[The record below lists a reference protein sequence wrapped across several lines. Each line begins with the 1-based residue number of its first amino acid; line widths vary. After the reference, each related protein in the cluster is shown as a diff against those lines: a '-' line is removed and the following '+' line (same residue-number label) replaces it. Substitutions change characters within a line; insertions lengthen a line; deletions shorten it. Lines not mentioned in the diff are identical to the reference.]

1 MAEAA
6 DCFELEN
13 YVVKKVENYAR
24 FTLIIIRYFIFEF
37 GYLKMIL
44 GPTKSILHSEFH
56 FRRGGEVS
64 LGSG

>member
-1 MAEAA
+1 MPWKAGYEAFKMAEAA

-37 GYLKMIL
+37 RLL
-44 GPTKSILHSEFH
+44 END
-56 FRRGGEVS
+56 FRPH
-64 LGSG
+64 